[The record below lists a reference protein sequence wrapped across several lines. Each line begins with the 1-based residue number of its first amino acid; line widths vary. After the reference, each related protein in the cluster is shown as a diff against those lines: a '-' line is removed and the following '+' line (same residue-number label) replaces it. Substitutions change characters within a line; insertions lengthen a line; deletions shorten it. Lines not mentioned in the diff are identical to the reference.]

1 LHTHLPNYLRSGLV
15 FIFFVQEN
23 KWDLENNEENR
34 KKIWTIANERYKGW
48 RSTLSATYRAYTTD
62 DERMR
67 HKPEELDIVE
77 WHYLVMY
84 FGSEE
89 FQRISNKNSR
99 NRHNRKINHVTGSKS
114 FSQLSYEKRD
124 PLTGDEP
131 NDLDLFMMTHTK
143 NGDGTSQESRDVYD
157 NASNKLSERET
168 NGDIIII
175 SDVEQNHIFQVAY
188 KETTNCKSTKIHAN
202 GYMAKYPTRRQL
214 LSEEY
219 QFRVRQDA
227 TLMEAFAKLQE

>member
-1 LHTHLPNYLRSGLV
+1 MVSSDLFSVAYTFTKLFKKWPSIY
-15 FIFFVQEN
+15 IFFAQQN

-89 FQRISNKNSR
+89 FQ
-99 NRHNRKINHVTGSKS
+99 V
-114 FSQLSYEKRD
+114 
-124 PLTGDEP
+124 
-131 NDLDLFMMTHTK
+131 
-143 NGDGTSQESRDVYD
+143 
-157 NASNKLSERET
+157 
-168 NGDIIII
+168 
-175 SDVEQNHIFQVAY
+175 
-188 KETTNCKSTKIHAN
+188 
-202 GYMAKYPTRRQL
+202 
-214 LSEEY
+214 
-219 QFRVRQDA
+219 
-227 TLMEAFAKLQE
+227 

>member
-1 LHTHLPNYLRSGLV
+1 MHKDRKYMEFQDVYREDTVKTYKECQDSNPTPPLNLPSHAQREKTQGNNSQKRKARGTLKGLAASHKRSKQGSQKLKV
-15 FIFFVQEN
+15 EFSRIGGVAGENTRTFIDEIVLFT
-23 KWDLENNEENR
+23 R
-34 KKIWTIANERYKGW
+34 KKAPLIG
-48 RSTLSATYRAYTTD
+48 
-62 DERMR
+62 
-67 HKPEELDIVE
+67 
-77 WHYLVMY
+77 
-84 FGSEE
+84 
-89 FQRISNKNSR
+89 
-99 NRHNRKINHVTGSKS
+99 
-114 FSQLSYEKRD
+114 RD

-143 NGDGTSQESRDVYD
+143 NGDGTSQESRDVY
-157 NASNKLSERET
+157 
-168 NGDIIII
+168 
-175 SDVEQNHIFQVAY
+175 VAY